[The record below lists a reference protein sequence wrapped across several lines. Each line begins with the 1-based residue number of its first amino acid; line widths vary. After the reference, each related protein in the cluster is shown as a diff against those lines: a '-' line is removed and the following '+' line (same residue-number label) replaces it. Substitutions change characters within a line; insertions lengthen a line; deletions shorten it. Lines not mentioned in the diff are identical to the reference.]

1 MQSEDSA
8 HSTMSASHLLS
19 FPPCFPSSSIV
30 KMRSQGFPER
40 SCIALLQ
47 HSATLERQ
55 AYGSEV
61 EAKEGRVVVSISPW
75 PGPGEN
81 PAGNESIIIT
91 TFITANKWLS
101 PMALY
106 ISQTSQNQMRFH
118 QQVRHWG
125 AEKSRTHP
133 HSHFRKSW
141 LSHTSDSITRTASSN
156 PFPDISLI
164 PLRSELGPDSP

>member
-1 MQSEDSA
+1 M
-8 HSTMSASHLLS
+8 LS
-19 FPPCFPSSSIV
+19 FFFTSQDEIPGIPREKLYCSPS
-30 KMRSQGFPER
+30 
-40 SCIALLQ
+40 AL
-47 HSATLERQ
+47 AILEQQ

-106 ISQTSQNQMRFH
+106 ISQTSQNQMR
-118 QQVRHWG
+118 
-125 AEKSRTHP
+125 
-133 HSHFRKSW
+133 
-141 LSHTSDSITRTASSN
+141 
-156 PFPDISLI
+156 
-164 PLRSELGPDSP
+164 